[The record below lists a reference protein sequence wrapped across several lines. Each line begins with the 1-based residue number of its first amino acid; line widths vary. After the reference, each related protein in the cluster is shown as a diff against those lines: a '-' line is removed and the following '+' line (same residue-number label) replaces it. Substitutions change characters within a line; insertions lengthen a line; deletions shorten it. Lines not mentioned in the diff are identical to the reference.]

1 MRKFILLAA
10 LVLASTAAQ
19 ASDKISMITQ
29 LPSEEPAAATERKPV
44 ETPKYVARPSA
55 VDKAAEQPKSEAKSE
70 RAEAK
75 RPVAEKT
82 TRASRTER
90 PRRRDDITEA
100 RVIQELNRRGIN
112 W

>member
-1 MRKFILLAA
+1 MRKFILIAA

-19 ASDKISMITQ
+19 AAEKRSLITQ
-29 LPSEEPAAATERKPV
+29 LPKDEPVAAEQKPV
-44 ETPKYVARPSA
+44 EAPKYVARPSA
-55 VDKAAEQPKSEAKSE
+55 VEKTAEQPKSEK
-70 RAEAK
+70 AETK
-75 RPVAEKT
+75 KPVAEKT

-100 RVIQELNRRGIN
+100 RVIRELNRHGIN